1 MKLLLDSILPTYNHL
16 LINWYPKGVG
26 IMHHFDGPAYK
37 DKVVVISLGGPA
49 QISFCLDYKK

>member
-1 MKLLLDSILPTYNHL
+1 MRPLLNDQLPTYNHL

-49 QISFCLDYKK
+49 LISFC